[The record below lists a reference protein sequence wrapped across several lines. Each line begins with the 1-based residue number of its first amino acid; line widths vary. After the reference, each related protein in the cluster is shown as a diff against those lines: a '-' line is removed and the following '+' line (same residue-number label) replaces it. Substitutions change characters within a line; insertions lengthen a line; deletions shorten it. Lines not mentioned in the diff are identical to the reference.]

1 MIRQFVTKFR
11 RKNCDSKEIPIKKRN
26 PSNRELKARLGKRA
40 LGAHEKR
47 GEFAGDISIC
57 IENNSLRGIPCL
69 GFLRNTNTSFWETKF
84 KSTAQSSPCKRLIK
98 MSDIDIFFV
107 QQ

>member
-40 LGAHEKR
+40 LGVHEKR
-47 GEFAGDISIC
+47 GEFAGDVSISTCDAIRD
-57 IENNSLRGIPCL
+57 IIQ
-69 GFLRNTNTSFWETKF
+69 GFM
-84 KSTAQSSPCKRLIK
+84 A
-98 MSDIDIFFV
+98 
-107 QQ
+107 